1 MQSILTNATSKVS
14 PNIVHLQVSNYTSQP
29 LVAVG
34 DILLPPVH
42 LCLFLLIISCQPPN
56 SHPSHSHILSTCAIA
71 KEKKKKTS
79 TILWLLQV
87 KCRLRSMATCLTRLH
102 LPSVFFI
109 LWQLVAT
116 IVTSKTA
123 WLRLCPHTRAESS
136 WLAESQRKNSYMR
149 RWAQKRI
156 HMDAQAHVT
165 QSDVWSQTYGS
176 IHVHT
181 HTRPHTHYS
190 AVLWGQTLVGVGGL
204 D

>member
-1 MQSILTNATSKVS
+1 MQSILTNPTSKVS
-14 PNIVHLQVSNYTSQP
+14 PNIVHLQASNYTSQP
-29 LVAVG
+29 FVAVG

-42 LCLFLLIISCQPPN
+42 LCLLLLIISCQPPN

-71 KEKKKKTS
+71 KEKKKLNS

-102 LPSVFFI
+102 LHSRFLAVFFI

-136 WLAESQRKNSYMR
+136 WLAESERKNSYMR
-149 RWAQKRI
+149 RRAQKCT

-165 QSDVWSQTYGS
+165 QSNV
-176 IHVHT
+176 
-181 HTRPHTHYS
+181 
-190 AVLWGQTLVGVGGL
+190 
-204 D
+204 